1 MGIQRLLAFTVGAW
15 LVLIMFVRTFFM
27 TGRRADPERLLP
39 IFLNR
44 RRTLVQPREERCDLP
59 HVLLAERFIPC
70 GHAAVAHAG
79 SDSGKNV
86 SLGLSERLG
95 YKLRRWRILRM
106 GR

>member
-44 RRTLVQPREERCDLP
+44 RRKLVQPREERCDLP

-70 GHAAVAHAG
+70 AHAAIADAG
-79 SDSGKNV
+79 SNSVINV
-86 SLGLSERLG
+86 PLEIIERLDAEW
-95 YKLRRWRILRM
+95 RRVGL
-106 GR
+106 